1 MNVLLSDY
9 RQKVENELNI
19 FFDEKLESSKQ
30 LDKNAYE
37 MVKLLKEFTLRGGKR
52 IRGAL
57 FYYGYKLF
65 SDDNLDEVLKAS
77 MCFELIQSSLL
88 IHDDI
93 IDKDDLRRGGDTMH
107 RSYEKFHGQSKL
119 AGDAKHFGTSMG
131 ILAGDLSIFFAN
143 ELLADLKLKSSSTAL
158 KELNRLIPWVIYGQL
173 LDALTELQDKV
184 EVDTVI
190 KINRLKTATY
200 TIEGPLRVGALLAGA
215 TKEQLESLS
224 NYGVPLGKAFQI
236 KDDILDLFGD
246 ESKVGKPIGSD
257 IRQGKRNLL
266 VTKALENASSEDK
279 TFLLSCL
286 GNKNLTDLDKVRAIV
301 ESTGALKF
309 AQDLSA
315 YFVKESK
322 TVLSTFDNSKE
333 SVKLLSWLADYVQD
347 RDL

>member
-1 MNVLLSDY
+1 
-9 RQKVENELNI
+9 
-19 FFDEKLESSKQ
+19 
-30 LDKNAYE
+30 
-37 MVKLLKEFTLRGGKR
+37 
-52 IRGAL
+52 
-57 FYYGYKLF
+57 
-65 SDDNLDEVLKAS
+65 
-77 MCFELIQSSLL
+77 
-88 IHDDI
+88 
-93 IDKDDLRRGGDTMH
+93 
-107 RSYEKFHGQSKL
+107 
-119 AGDAKHFGTSMG
+119 
-131 ILAGDLSIFFAN
+131 
-143 ELLADLKLKSSSTAL
+143 LLADLKLKSSSTAL